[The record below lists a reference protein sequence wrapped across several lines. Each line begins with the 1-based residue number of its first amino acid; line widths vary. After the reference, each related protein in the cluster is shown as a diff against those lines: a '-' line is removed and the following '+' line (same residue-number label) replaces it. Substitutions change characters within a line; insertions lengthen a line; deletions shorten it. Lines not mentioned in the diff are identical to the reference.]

1 MRSKITQSQGIAL
14 CHPLSSTSGRVLDVF
29 RSSLTPKI
37 VEVLICSQDWIRG
50 SRHHICI
57 EEQLEELEHF
67 EKDLPNI
74 GNGGGLS
81 STTNN

>member
-1 MRSKITQSQGIAL
+1 M
-14 CHPLSSTSGRVLDVF
+14 SSTVEETGRFGSNSVLVLDVF

-37 VEVLICSQDWIRG
+37 VEALICAQDWIRG
-50 SRHHICI
+50 SSHHICI
-57 EEQLEELEHF
+57 EEQLEELENF